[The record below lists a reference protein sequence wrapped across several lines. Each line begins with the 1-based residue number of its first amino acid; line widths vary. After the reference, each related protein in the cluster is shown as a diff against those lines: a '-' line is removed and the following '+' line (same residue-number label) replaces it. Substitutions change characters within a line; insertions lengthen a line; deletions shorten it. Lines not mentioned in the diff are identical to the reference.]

1 MSRDSRCITRQ
12 AASART
18 LFDDASGHAWT
29 CFLVQVDE
37 WPPDDLRNVSTIL
50 RQPVSEFKLYYLVA
64 AADLSKRRLVCV
76 AVLAAF

>member
-1 MSRDSRCITRQ
+1 M
-12 AASART
+12 
-18 LFDDASGHAWT
+18 
-29 CFLVQVDE
+29 
-37 WPPDDLRNVSTIL
+37 IL